1 MENTRLVFCTEVFH
15 DAKRVEGMDYCSDL
29 KKAAAS
35 IGEPP
40 DQLVTDFVYSGR
52 FKVQKPDLDEFR

>member
-1 MENTRLVFCTEVFH
+1 MKSL
-15 DAKRVEGMDYCSDL
+15 EGMDYCSDI

-35 IGEPP
+35 IGETP

-52 FKVQKPDLDEFR
+52 FKVQKPDIDDVDEWLCKIVV